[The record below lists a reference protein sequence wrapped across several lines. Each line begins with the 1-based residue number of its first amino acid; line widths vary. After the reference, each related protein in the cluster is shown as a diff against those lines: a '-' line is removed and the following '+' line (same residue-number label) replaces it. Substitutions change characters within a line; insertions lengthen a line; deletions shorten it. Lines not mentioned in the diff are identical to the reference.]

1 MTLRLRAVLDDAG
14 IKHAAVADACG
25 VSKAT
30 LSLLLTRGQW
40 PRRKDLAAQLRDG
53 ITAFL
58 ASRGLAA
65 TDAFKKA
72 PPRSNAAGPV
82 APAVT
87 PTETTNE
94 DPDMLLRKQ
103 SLTPAARQ
111 HFQLAR
117 DPFTEC
123 REPADVFLS
132 PDARYVREAMWSV
145 CRHGGFLAV
154 VGESGAGKSTLREE
168 LVERIQAE
176 SPGTILVQP
185 YVLAM
190 EDKDSVGKT
199 LRSQHIAEA
208 IVRAVPP
215 LAKTMSSPE
224 ARFRQLHENLR
235 DSHRTGARHVLLIEE
250 AHCLPVPTLKHL
262 KRYLELKDGMKPL
275 MSVILLGQPELA
287 LKLNEQDPGVREV
300 VQRIELVPL
309 APLDQHLEAYLQ
321 HRFQRAGVKLADV
334 VDASGLEALR
344 ARLTPAQGRQRG
356 SLLYPLA
363 VHNCLAAA
371 MNAAAELGAPKV
383 TKGAFGGAS

>member
-1 MTLRLRAVLDDAG
+1 MSLRLRDVLDAAG
-14 IKHAAVADACG
+14 IKHAELARVCG
-25 VSKAT
+25 VSGAT
-30 LSLLLTRGQW
+30 VSLLLSRRQW
-40 PRRKDLAAQLRDG
+40 PRRKELAQQLREQ
-53 ITAFL
+53 ITEFL
-58 ASRGLAA
+58 TSRGLSAA
-65 TDAFKKA
+65 DVFKKA
-72 PPRSNAAGPV
+72 PTRANAPE
-82 APAVT
+82 PVT
-87 PTETTNE
+87 PAKPNENHNE
-94 DPDMLLRKQ
+94 DPDMLLRKH
-103 SLTPAARQ
+103 SLTPSARL
-111 HFQLAR
+111 HFRLSR
-117 DPFTEC
+117 DPFTDC

-154 VGESGAGKSTLREE
+154 IGESGAGKSTLREE
-168 LVERIQAE
+168 LVERLQHE
-176 SPGTILVQP
+176 SAGTVLIQP

-208 IVRAVPP
+208 IVRAVAP

-224 ARFRQLHENLR
+224 ARFRQLHEVLR

-275 MSVILLGQPELA
+275 LSVILLGQPELA

-321 HRFQRAGVKLADV
+321 HRFQRVGAKLGDV
-334 VDASGLEALR
+334 IDESGIEALR

-363 VHNCLAAA
+363 VHNALAAA
-371 MNAAAELGAPKV
+371 MNTAAELGAPKV
-383 TKGAFGGAS
+383 TRGAFGGAA

>member
-1 MTLRLRAVLDDAG
+1 MSLQLKEILAAEGIGLRVLASAIGSSKSTLSRVCDGKWPSHQAKQMRLRADIQKYLETQG
-14 IKHAAVADACG
+14 INA
-25 VSKAT
+25 
-30 LSLLLTRGQW
+30 L
-40 PRRKDLAAQLRDG
+40 
-53 ITAFL
+53 
-58 ASRGLAA
+58 
-65 TDAFKKA
+65 DAFKEKA
-72 PPRSNAAGPV
+72 STRCCVLRPVVPP
-82 APAVT
+82 T
-87 PTETTNE
+87 HKDEET
-94 DPDMLLRKQ
+94 PDMLLRKQ
-103 SLTPAARQ
+103 SLSPAARQ
-111 HFQLAR
+111 HFGLAR
-117 DPFTEC
+117 DPFGEC

-168 LVERIQAE
+168 LAERIHAE
-176 SPGTILVQP
+176 SPGTVLIQP

-208 IVRAVPP
+208 IVRAVAP

-224 ARFRQLHENLR
+224 ARFRQLHDVLR
-235 DSHRTGARHVLLIEE
+235 DSHRTGARHVLVIEE
-250 AHCLPVPTLKHL
+250 AHCMPVQTLKHL

-321 HRFQRAGVKLADV
+321 HRFGRAGVKLTDV
-334 VDASGLEALR
+334 VDASGMDALR
-344 ARLTPAQGRQRG
+344 ARLTPAQGRHRG

-363 VHNCLAAA
+363 VHNCLTAA
-371 MNAAAELGAPKV
+371 MNAAADLGAPKV
-383 TKGAFGGAS
+383 SKGAFGGAT